1 METSIELVKKDLK
14 LVGEDIA
21 FIEKWDWDYLE
32 AHEFQKAA
40 LELVRQNPKL
50 SIFIFCSH
58 PHCLTLGRGLQKSKD
73 PSFTSLID
81 FDPRLKERLDI
92 PLHEIKRGGGL
103 TFHYPGQWVLYP
115 IINLNRSG
123 KDVYK
128 VMNGILEITTDVLKD
143 YFKIENLSYTEK
155 MLGLW
160 HGDKKLAS
168 IGLAVSHFVTYH
180 GMALNILQD
189 PRMKKSLELINP
201 CGLPGSTYVELES
214 ITSHEETFKTFHH
227 AFKEKLLQSP
237 LFN

>member
-1 METSIELVKKDLK
+1 METSIELIKKDLK
-14 LVGEDIA
+14 VVGDNIA
-21 FIEKWDWDYLE
+21 FVEKWDWDYKE

-58 PHCLTLGRGLQKSKD
+58 PHCLTLGKGLQKSKD
-73 PSFTSLID
+73 PSFASLID
-81 FDPRLKERLDI
+81 FDPSLRERLDI
-92 PLHEIKRGGGL
+92 PLYDIKRGGGL

-115 IINLNRSG
+115 IVNLNRSNL
-123 KDVYK
+123 DVYK
-128 VMNGILEITTDVLKD
+128 VMNYVLGLTTEVLKEKFNVRD
-143 YFKIENLSYTEK
+143 LSYREK

-180 GMALNILQD
+180 GMALNLLLD
-189 PRMKKSLELINP
+189 ERMKKSLGMVNP

-214 ITSHEETFKTFHH
+214 ITSHGEIFETFHH
-227 AFKEKLLQSP
+227 AFKDKLLKTP
-237 LFN
+237 LS